1 MKYRLNYH
9 LSFLFILSVLSL
21 NAQEKENDT
30 IKTDELIITKK
41 YSPTVN
47 DAFKIKPQPQ
57 RKDTSTSQRKS
68 LDYSIIN
75 IPVASTFTPS
85 KGVASN
91 IERQPRPRVYDNY
104 ASLGA
109 GSYANILAEFYG
121 EVDINRNQKLDID
134 LNHFSSSGGVD
145 GVFLDDDFLQTF
157 LGLNL
162 ETKNRDFKWST
173 FLNADYQSINWYG
186 ININAL
192 NPISQNEIDA
202 IDSQQNYFYI
212 NTGGSIAPYQSFLD
226 QLLIDLN
233 YFADDFSNSE
243 IYLKVK
249 PELDFYLMNQLLETD
264 FDVDYLAG
272 SFSAVNAGQS
282 DLDYSFLNLRMN
294 PHLRL
299 NQGNLSA
306 DFGAQIVYSSDIKA
320 ETSDFYVYPK
330 VNLNYAFNDEK
341 FVAFTG
347 AKGNLEQNSYQSL
360 VEENPFV
367 QPFLNVAPTNHQ
379 IDTYLGLKGKFVDEL
394 SFRVKGSYEI
404 SENYAFYASNPF
416 IPEANR
422 DQGFE
427 YGNSFNVVYDDLNV
441 LSFQAS
447 LQYDISSD
455 LQMGFRGAFNSFS
468 TDILAEAINL
478 PEITYSFDTQY
489 QINDQWSVGGV
500 LFYRGER
507 KDFTEIPNLDGSLSF
522 VTIDDYLDVNLQ
534 STYQINE
541 KLAVFLQGNNL
552 IEGNYRRWKD
562 YRVQSLQIL
571 GGLQFQFDW

>member
-57 RKDTSTSQRKS
+57 RKDTLTSQRKS

-91 IERQPRPRVYDNY
+91 IERQPRPRVYKNY

-145 GVFLDDDFLQTF
+145 RVFLDDDFLQTF

-162 ETKNRDFKWST
+162 ETKNRDFRWST
-173 FLNADYQSINWYG
+173 FLNTDYQSINWYG

-212 NTGGSIAPYQSFLD
+212 STGGSIAPYQSFLD

-264 FDVDYLAG
+264 FEVDYLTG

-282 DLDYSFLNLRMN
+282 HLDYNFLNLRMN

-306 DFGAQIVYSSDIKA
+306 DLGAQVVYSSDIEA
-320 ETSDFYVYPK
+320 EKSDFYVYPK

-347 AKGNLEQNSYQSL
+347 ARGNLEQNSYQSL
-360 VEENPFV
+360 VNENPFV
-367 QPFLNVAPTNHQ
+367 QPFLNISPTNHQ
-379 IDTYLGLKGKFVDEL
+379 IDAYVGLKGKFVDEL
-394 SFRVKGSYEI
+394 SFLVKGSYEI

-427 YGNSFNVVYDDLNV
+427 YGNSFNVVYDDLKV

-447 LQYDISSD
+447 LQYDLSSD

-468 TDILAEAINL
+468 TDILVEAINL

-507 KDFTEIPNLDGSLSF
+507 KDFAETPNLDGSLSF

-541 KLAVFLQGNNL
+541 KLAVFVQGNNL